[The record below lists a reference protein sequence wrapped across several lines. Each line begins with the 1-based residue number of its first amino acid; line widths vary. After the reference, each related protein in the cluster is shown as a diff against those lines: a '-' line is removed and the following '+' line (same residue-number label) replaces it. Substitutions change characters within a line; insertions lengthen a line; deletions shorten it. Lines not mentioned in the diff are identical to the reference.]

1 MKRVLA
7 VFLSSLVTLGC
18 EDAAVFFKGPPPTV
32 PLVVDILVDA
42 SEDSSGSPETATSVV
57 TMAARS
63 VADHPGS
70 LVRIW
75 LLGAT
80 VGRTRIV
87 STATVPSP
95 SRAGK
100 RFREA
105 TRDAFLRDTLPVL
118 LDPVNAA
125 LKEPAPRRTPLVQSL
140 LLIALAEAPARAQR
154 HLAVITDLRE
164 SELWG
169 ECSRPP
175 NVERVNELLRAT
187 NCPTRLSG
195 IKVAFTFCGLRPA
208 KNPRCGLSVTAY
220 EDLRV
225 FWRQWVAAN
234 GGTATFHLAEPSLDD

>member
-7 VFLSSLVTLGC
+7 VFLFSFFTLGC
-18 EDAAVFFKGPPPTV
+18 EDAAVFFKGPPPPV
-32 PLVVDILVDA
+32 PFVLDVLVDA
-42 SEDSSGSPETATSVV
+42 SEDSSGSPATATSVV

-63 VADHPGS
+63 VADRPGS
-70 LVRIW
+70 LIRVW
-75 LLGAT
+75 VLGPT

-95 SRAGK
+95 HRAGK

-105 TRDAFLRDTLPVL
+105 TKDAFLRDTLPVL
-118 LDPVNAA
+118 LNPVIAA

-140 LLIALAEAPARAQR
+140 LLIALAEAPVHAER
-154 HLAVITDLRE
+154 HLVAITDLRE

-195 IKVAFTFCGLRPA
+195 VKVSFAYCGLRPA

-220 EDLRV
+220 EELRN

-234 GGTATFHLAEPSLDD
+234 GGTATFHLAEPLLND